1 MKFVQLKTENTNQ
14 SFFQMPVALMRNE
27 KYKGLSLG
35 AKMAYTL
42 FLNRHHCSAS
52 HGYKDKLGNT
62 YFYYTNEE
70 LMEDLG
76 RGNKAVSKIKKEL
89 IEHGLLKVVRRPP
102 KRTPDGQSQFQASL
116 LYLGEIQASENEVY
130 KRPNKQTK
138 HHEKKKPVNELEKNK
153 NADAEITEE
162 ERKQEKEESREK
174 FLLDNFAKTIQS
186 FNRTFIPEN
195 ALMLIQKFSNSVK
208 EAKDTVKAIHNAKV
222 RAQQQT
228 GEYILFEE
236 IEESCGINA
245 EAELYTTL
253 HRAYMLQK
261 TEKINNIKNVI
272 HVYVRNWF
280 MNTVIPTRKLALDNT
295 LPKVSIA
302 NWLDD

>member
-1 MKFVQLKTENTNQ
+1 MKFVQLKTGETNQ
-14 SFFQMPVALMRNE
+14 NFFQMPVGLMRNE
-27 KYKGLSLG
+27 KYKSMSLG

-52 HGYKDKLGNT
+52 HGYKDKLGHT

-102 KRTPDGQSQFQASL
+102 KRTQDGQSQFQASL
-116 LYLGEIQASENEVY
+116 LYLGEIQGSENEVY
-130 KRPNKQTK
+130 KRPNKPTEQN
-138 HHEKKKPVNELEKNK
+138 ENKKPVDELENNK
-153 NADAEITEE
+153 NADAKITEE
-162 ERKQEKEESREK
+162 EIKQEKEESREK
-174 FLLDNFAKTIQS
+174 ILLDNFAKTIQS

-208 EAKDTVKAIHNAKV
+208 EAKETVKAIHNAKV

-261 TEKINNIKNVI
+261 TEKIKDIKNVI

-280 MNTVIPTRKLALDNT
+280 MNTVLPTRKLALDNT
-295 LPKVSIA
+295 LPKVSLA
-302 NWLDD
+302 NWLED